1 MNSKLAL
8 ILESVKGQLA
18 SFAWSDQFWP
28 LWDQCFV
35 SRYDETA
42 ATQLRQQWQEGNF
55 NQFPSIEVL
64 NDESLGLAQAAYAS
78 STQTIYLSA
87 AFLAKGT
94 TDAIMEVVLE
104 EFGHHVDALIN
115 AADTPGDEGELFSL
129 AVQRES
135 SAEARLRPVQAE
147 DDYTTISPGGSLV
160 PVEQSGP
167 VILIVN
173 TTVDEDDGRAD
184 VGTGLSLRDAVRIAN
199 QASGTPH
206 VIRLQSGATYELSL
220 NWTDNWVDSN
230 DDVKLVANGIITIE
244 ANGTGD
250 ANITGSSLRTSNG
263 SLIENQGLLA
273 LSELSISNTSGRGI
287 HNRAGVLEIRDST
300 ISGDV
305 AQEKGI
311 GGGILNEFG
320 LTMIVNS
327 KVKDSSASSG
337 GGIYNKEGFLEI
349 AESVITG
356 NRALDGGGGGI
367 LNDYGYT
374 RIESSTLTGNLAD
387 GGEETLTNG
396 GGGIS
401 SQGYLKVTTSHIND
415 NRTNGPGGG
424 IDALG
429 HIFIHNNDLSGNVAR
444 EDGGALMV
452 NSWIGYNSTVSCNRV
467 FSNSAM
473 FGGGIRFSGSGLL
486 ENNDLSS
493 NSARS
498 AGGGLFASGA
508 SLGAGGI
515 TIRKNTITGNIV
527 VNDSGNSGPDW
538 WDKGGGMALLGQ
550 GEIHVSNCIIHDN
563 FANGNGGGI
572 YNEVDLVFVDSS
584 VSGNAAKDGG
594 GMYVYG
600 GSVYLDGSKFD
611 RNTASNSGGG
621 MYVDRG
627 SVNSEGSKFD
637 DNSASNS
644 GGGILAASS
653 GSLTLIDSSVS
664 GNGAR
669 HGGGLYNSGWVYA
682 RHTVFNGN
690 TAGAGGGGIF
700 NDDGYEPR
708 PRLTLLNSSVSG
720 NAAQF
725 GGGLANYGRYY
736 SNSPISGNISSSAWY
751 AHPMY
756 PDSNWIHWSS
766 LEQLN
771 WEYTYWD
778 SVSDQIITVWI
789 PWKPDPR
796 HPDLFE
802 GGYGEG
808 FPTEPTDQPRMP
820 EEPNNPITV
829 KPTISISRSTDESW
843 GAENPSS
850 LWFDVE
856 VEWPAEY
863 DSDAVEVEI
872 FTLDG
877 SASGASSIDDTVA
890 KDYYAIERYTLLF
903 YPGEDRKRVNV
914 FAWGAEQAIADSTYE
929 IFARD
934 TAYRSW
940 SAGSKGVEVD
950 KIYDYQDKGYE
961 GYRINRVFHDPST
974 DFDAVGLTSGE
985 TFFLVLAN
993 PKNAELKPNTKN
1005 LLGEVAEA
1013 AGGTNTA
1020 AYQNAASKVSELQG
1034 LNQTYTYAVGT
1045 IYDESKPPVLAI
1057 RGTYS
1062 LKDLLADLSP
1072 EGIGYRQFT
1081 NNKASLIEWLN
1092 QVSNPEPG
1100 ISLRPSITGHSL
1112 GGALS
1117 QWLAGAYSGELG
1129 EIVTFNSPGISP
1141 LPGINLNP
1149 FNNQGVRHYI
1159 TSADLV
1165 SMAGSAYLDGEWAK
1179 SSYQDAEKLIFSRIL
1194 DKHSMP
1200 VLTDTITRTGLRKPS
1215 SLQRTAFSSSS
1226 SLSSPFFSYLPDP
1239 EWLALQATIIRL
1251 GRAVGPLTGVLA
1263 SYVAAALT
1271 YRITV
1276 EAHRQAIGTL
1286 IDKIFGIPEAS
1297 QPGISDSN
1305 STIYN
1310 AALSYSSQAWQALL
1324 NQSNKKLGI
1333 SSSQIGQEGD
1343 SHGDTFFA
1351 ASSSEDVFSK
1361 AAEDDLIDNFW
1372 DAIHAWGDEAW
1383 LASSKWTDRTWD
1395 SMTDWSPQ
1403 AWQATT
1409 QWSTTEW
1416 QKPFTVVANQMIREG
1431 DDASAT
1437 MDVEITL
1444 SNPSIDEV
1452 RIDYSTA
1459 DGSAQ
1464 AGQHYSKQTGTL
1476 VFAPGETTK
1485 SISIQIFGN
1494 RHYEKDRD
1502 FTLSI
1507 TPLVG
1512 ASILNQQATITILN
1526 DDPMVIVE
1534 NNGNVALLKGLE
1546 DQAVVEHDGRQQA
1559 VRSPWGA
1566 TIGDASSEWKI
1577 LAAETID
1584 GVNMIVRR
1592 HKPTQKLQTW
1602 TLDENWS
1609 WLSSSGLINRREPE
1623 GWQLETGFQMD
1634 LNRDSII
1641 GAPFTTVESQ
1651 GNTSLLRR
1659 EDGQALVR
1667 QGEASYAVTSPVGA
1681 STVEINADWQMI
1693 AAESVL
1699 GQNTVLW
1706 NVKST
1711 NQLHTWTLDAS
1722 WVWQSSSGMINR
1734 NSAEAWAL
1742 ETNFQMD
1749 LNGDSIIGTPFTTI
1763 EIKGNTK
1770 LLRRKDGQAVVERD
1784 GLQQAVSSPWGATI
1798 GDASSEWKMLAA
1810 ETIDGVNMIVRRHK
1824 PTQKLQTWTLDENWS
1839 WLSSSGLINRREPE
1853 GWQLETGFQ
1862 MDLNRDS
1869 IIGAP

>member
-18 SFAWSDQFWP
+18 SFAWSEQFWP
-28 LWDQCFV
+28 LWDQCFA

-94 TDAIMEVVLE
+94 TDAITEVVLG

-115 AADTPGDEGELFSL
+115 TADTPGDEGELFSL

-220 NWTDNWVDSN
+220 NWTDDLYEVN
-230 DDVKLVANGIITIE
+230 DVKLIANGIITIE
-244 ANGTGD
+244 TNGAGPAIVKGGGPRIVD
-250 ANITGSSLRTSNG
+250 GVRRFDVHN
-263 SLIENQGLLA
+263 SLIANQKLLA
-273 LSELSISNTSGRGI
+273 ISDLSIMNPQGRGLY
-287 HNRAGVLEIRDST
+287 NEFGVLKIYRST
-300 ISGDV
+300 VSGDV
-305 AQEKGI
+305 ADSGDLAEEEDGLRGGR
-311 GGGILNEFG
+311 GGGIFNFQG
-320 LTMIVNS
+320 RTTIMNS
-327 KVKDSSASSG
+327 SIQNSAAATG
-337 GGIYNKEGFLEI
+337 GGIYNQWGILE
-349 AESVITG
+349 VIDSEVCG
-356 NRALDGGGGGI
+356 NRAVNIEWAMGGGGI
-367 LNDYGYT
+367 YNRDGIT
-374 RIESSTLTGNLAD
+374 RIEGSIISDNLAEGRGHRGNA
-387 GGEETLTNG
+387 GGGIFSEGSLEVTNSIINRNFSSG
-396 GGGIS
+396 SGGGIS
-401 SQGYLKVTTSHIND
+401 AEGYFLISNSDLIGNSAQYSGGAVRGLGQDWTITNNRFSHNSAADGAGVSAGGSGVLENNKISSNTAINSGGGGNIWGNSTGGVMIKENLISDNIARND
-415 NRTNGPGGG
+415 NTMELSAVGGG
-424 IDALG
+424 IGGGLV
-429 HIFIHNNDLSGNVAR
+429 LSGEISVANCIIQSNTA
-444 EDGGALMV
+444 GG
-452 NSWIGYNSTVSCNRV
+452 T
-467 FSNSAM
+467 
-473 FGGGIRFSGSGLL
+473 GGGIYSVEDLDLINTSIS
-486 ENNDLSS
+486 ENTAVD
-493 NSARS
+493 
-498 AGGGLFASGA
+498 GGGLYTEGDLYSEESEFNGNTAS
-508 SLGAGGI
+508 
-515 TIRKNTITGNIV
+515 
-527 VNDSGNSGPDW
+527 
-538 WDKGGGMALLGQ
+538 
-550 GEIHVSNCIIHDN
+550 
-563 FANGNGGGI
+563 GNGGGI
-572 YNEVDLVFVDSS
+572 YGDHGTRMTLIG
-584 VSGNAAKDGG
+584 VSASKNAAVNGG
-594 GMYVYG
+594 GLYAYGYGDVYSE
-600 GSVYLDGSKFD
+600 GSEFND
-611 RNTASNSGGG
+611 NTASGN
-621 MYVDRG
+621 
-627 SVNSEGSKFD
+627 
-637 DNSASNS
+637 
-644 GGGILAASS
+644 GGGIFNAGDLSLLNSNASY
-653 GSLTLIDSSVS
+653 
-664 GNGAR
+664 NHAR
-669 HGGGLYNSGWVYA
+669 VGGGLYNTGS
-682 RHTVFNGN
+682 
-690 TAGAGGGGIF
+690 
-700 NDDGYEPR
+700 
-708 PRLTLLNSSVSG
+708 
-720 NAAQF
+720 
-725 GGGLANYGRYY
+725 YY
-736 SNSPISGNISSSAWY
+736 SNSSVGGNTSTSPWY
-751 AHPMY
+751 VHPMY
-756 PDSNWIHWSS
+756 PDMDWGTSPSLDKLYWS
-766 LEQLN
+766 
-771 WEYTYWD
+771 YWD
-778 SVSDQIITVWI
+778 RIIQREVTI
-789 PWKPDPR
+789 PYKLDPR
-796 HPDLFE
+796 HPDLFDL
-802 GGYGEG
+802 GTVSQV
-808 FPTEPTDQPRMP
+808 PSEPADQPAKP
-820 EEPNNPITV
+820 QPQPQPQPQEPPPTA
-829 KPTISISRSTDESW
+829 KPTISISNSYAEIW
-843 GAENPSS
+843 GDAKTSS

-856 VEWPAEY
+856 LSSEY
-863 DSDAVEVEI
+863 SDGSVQVDI
-872 FTLDG
+872 YTRDG
-877 SASGASSIDDTVA
+877 SASGAYSIGEA
-890 KDYYAIERYTLLF
+890 ANKDYYGITKQTLVF
-903 YPGEDRKRVNV
+903 EPGETRKWINV
-914 FAWGAEQAIADSTYE
+914 LAWSNKQDTTDSAYE

-934 TAYRSW
+934 TAYRTW
-940 SAGSKGVEVD
+940 SNDSKGVEVD
-950 KIYDYQDKGYE
+950 QVYDYHDKGYE
-961 GYRINRVFHDPST
+961 GYRINKVFHDPST
-974 DFDAVGLTSGE
+974 DFDAVGLTADESFYVE
-985 TFFLVLAN
+985 LAN
-993 PKNAELKPNTKN
+993 PKNAELKPD
-1005 LLGEVAEA
+1005 A
-1013 AGGTNTA
+1013 A
-1020 AYQNAASKVSELQG
+1020 V
-1034 LNQTYTYAVGT
+1034 AVGT
-1045 IYDESKPPVLAI
+1045 IYDESRPPVLAI

-1062 LKDLLADLSP
+1062 LKDLLADLAP

-1100 ISLRPSITGHSL
+1100 IMLRPSITGHSL

-1129 EIVTFNSPGISP
+1129 EIVTFNSPGVSP
-1141 LPGINLNP
+1141 HSGIDLSPSNNL
-1149 FNNQGVRHYI
+1149 GVRHYI

-1165 SMAGSAYLDGEWAK
+1165 SMAGSTYLDGEWAK

-1200 VLTDTITRTGLRKPS
+1200 VLTDTITRIGLQKPS

-1226 SLSSPFFSYLPDP
+1226 SLSSPYFSYLPDP

-1297 QPGISDSN
+1297 QPGISGSN

-1437 MDVEITL
+1437 MNVEITL